1 MYLERFEDKTKT
13 SKKLEITLGISN
25 QICYNSIMKIEQT
38 TLSIQDIAEHR
49 EFLRD
54 EPDEREIDDMLVRF
68 ALTFTESFESEVMG

>member
-1 MYLERFEDKTKT
+1 
-13 SKKLEITLGISN
+13 
-25 QICYNSIMKIEQT
+25 MKIEQT